1 MQTEQKNNEKKRHQR
16 EGTNC
21 LQKCFLSFMYVTN
34 HKNVCFFFLNSLW
47 PCSNPLNEVYS
58 LHRFVWFLLY
68 YSLHFLRSDH
78 FAALYKFITI
88 KKFYLNIWIFKK
100 SPTKKSNSKC
110 KGVDFWSIWRHKLE
124 KLPASFFFFFLVFTP
139 CKAEQPL
146 RGMELQEKEALRDY
160 ITQEICLERTYS

>member
-1 MQTEQKNNEKKRHQR
+1 MQTEQKNNEKKRHER

-47 PCSNPLNEVYS
+47 HCSNPLNEVYS

-88 KKFYLNIWIFKK
+88 KKFYFNIWIFKK

-124 KLPASFFFFFLVFTP
+124 KLPASFFFFLVFTP

>member
-68 YSLHFLRSDH
+68 YLLHFLRSDH

-124 KLPASFFFFFLVFTP
+124 KLPASFFFFFWYSLH
-139 CKAEQPL
+139 ARL
-146 RGMELQEKEALRDY
+146 NSHYEARSY
-160 ITQEICLERTYS
+160 KKKKRKKITEYSKSI